1 MEIRYRLQRADLE
14 QFGKHL
20 QARRR
25 SLSTGIL
32 HRIGVWALLGFAVA
46 AILQDQ
52 NQADEHW
59 YKFWPWLLTAGIF
72 LASSVWF
79 PIWRGS
85 RHGTAWLN
93 QFAGTYTLA
102 ASSAGISHATP
113 DGRVGFHA
121 WPEIIAFETTDAYL
135 YLYLRR
141 DVAFSIP
148 RSDSE
153 DAAAGFAA
161 TVNELWA
168 LHPENAGKTLPATPK
183 TPSTPAA
190 TAIFANLRAAA
201 RIVFF
206 LPHDSRTFV
215 VSLGSLFQLLLLDL
229 LAIGLV
235 DYIDALP
242 AAEFNRYGLS
252 RYFATTLLTLT
263 GLAVI
268 SQMILQRASLLRL
281 LVMVCSVQFIIHALY
296 FSAWLSV
303 ERFWPDAGGM
313 MWAMFLAAVAWLLAA
328 LFRILRRMYRQP
340 APSALF
346 LLSIYAL
353 FSLALSGLLPY
364 QRLYYQA
371 ETADETAASQAA
383 DKMDVEEVY
392 YRQPALIGNALAELA
407 PRSPARTDLYFVGF
421 AGQAEEQVF
430 TNEVSFARDL
440 LDRRF
445 QTAGRSLLLLNNAAS
460 VADTPLANRHN
471 LEAVLQGM
479 AERMDRQRDVLF
491 LFLSS
496 HGAQDQSL
504 SVSFWPLGLADLKA
518 EQLKAML
525 DKAGIRNRIIV
536 VSACYSGSFLDVLRD
551 DDTLILTA
559 SSRDHVSY
567 GCGDFTEYTYFG
579 ESYFV
584 KALANGDS
592 FIAAFEQARRMIEER
607 EQSEGKE
614 ASGPQIHVGRNIV
627 KILQNLQVSAR
638 PAGDNGGGQG
648 PGPDSTTANPPML

>member
-1 MEIRYRLQRADLE
+1 MEIRYRLQHADLE

-20 QARRR
+20 QARGR
-25 SLSTGIL
+25 SSSTGMPQ
-32 HRIGVWALLGFAVA
+32 RIGVWALLGFAVA

-52 NQADEHW
+52 DQADEHW
-59 YKFWPWLLTAGIF
+59 YKFWPWILTAGIF
-72 LASSVWF
+72 LASSIWF
-79 PIWRGS
+79 LIWRGS
-85 RHGTAWLN
+85 RHGTAWLKR
-93 QFAGTYTLA
+93 FEGTYTLA

-148 RSDSE
+148 RSGSE
-153 DAAAGFAA
+153 DAIARFAA

-168 LHPENAGKTLPATPK
+168 LHPENAGKPLPATPQAQS
-183 TPSTPAA
+183 PLA
-190 TAIFANLRAAA
+190 AIFANLRAAA

-206 LPHDSRTFV
+206 LPYDSRAFV
-215 VSLGSLFQLLLLDL
+215 VSLGSLFQLVLLDL

-263 GLAVI
+263 GVAVI

-281 LVMVCSVQFIIHALY
+281 LVMVCSVQFIIHVLY

-313 MWAMFLAAVAWLLAA
+313 MWAMFLAAVAWLMTA
-328 LFRILRRMYRQP
+328 LFGILRRMYRQP

-353 FSLALSGLLPY
+353 FSFALSGLLPY

-371 ETADETAASQAA
+371 ETADEAAASQTA
-383 DKMDVEEVY
+383 DNMDVEEVY
-392 YRQPALIGNALAELA
+392 YRQPALVGNALAELA

-504 SVSFWPLGLADLKA
+504 SVSFWPLGLTDLKA
-518 EQLKAML
+518 EQVKAML

-536 VSACYSGSFLDVLRD
+536 VSACYSGGFLDVLRD

-627 KILQNLQVSAR
+627 KILQNLQASAR

-648 PGPDSTTANPPML
+648 PGLNSSADNPPML